1 MMAASVGAMSQA
13 MAQTTLPPVREGT
26 IQATIVDENGAVVL
40 DTVSV
45 VATKTGQRI
54 IDTLGS
60 VSVVT
65 LPTLERYQPGSVAE
79 ALQSVPGVAF
89 QSNVDDPAQS
99 INIRGL
105 QDFGRVNV
113 LIDGARQDFQIS
125 GHNANGSFYLDPIFI
140 GQADVVRGPIAN
152 IYGSGAIGGVVSF
165 TTRGIEDLL
174 KPDERKGVEETISL
188 GTNGAGFLTSTS
200 AGTRLGTAADVYG
213 QIVYRNKSDYEDGE
227 GDTITDT
234 GSEIL
239 GGLFKANY
247 RPAEGH
253 TINLSAM
260 VQDFTFDNASSGGQV
275 RFDNEVKTGI
285 YTLGWRF
292 QSPDNPLID
301 LHTKV
306 YHTSTDFEQ
315 TVVSATP
322 VYQSMLGYVPG
333 RKITDDIGT
342 TGFDVHNTSRFD
354 TQALAHALTYGV
366 DGVHDDVE
374 TTDDAGGFTTA
385 FTPSGTRDLY
395 GAFVQDEVRYGG
407 WLRGLAGARFDSYR
421 LERNGFSSDG
431 THLSPKAT
439 VGVTPLPGIE
449 IYGTYAE
456 GYRAPTISE
465 TLISGIHPFPAF
477 PILPNPNLK
486 PEVGHTLE
494 AGINLKYDDVLVAGD
509 AIRGK
514 IAIYRNEVDDFI
526 EQAFVF
532 DPASPIFV
540 DVQYQNVANARLEG
554 AEIEAAYDWG
564 RGFVSVAA
572 SHVEGENLEYETS
585 LLSVVPDRASASF
598 GLRFLEERL
607 TVGTRLT
614 LVGDRTLTARDIDPT
629 GSLSPAT
636 AAADAAEAS
645 TAGYGLVDV
654 FASYNYTDDV
664 RASIAIDNIFDRR
677 YRQYLY
683 TEDSPGLT
691 AKFALTVKFASK

>member
-213 QIVYRNKSDYEDGE
+213 QIVYRNKSDYEGGE

-407 WLRGLAGARFDSYR
+407 WLRVLAGARFDSYR
-421 LERNGFSSDG
+421 LEGNGFSSDG